1 MERVYTII
9 CVQNPEDTRK
19 DRIKQ
24 DIVSLHKQLEELVF
38 WEEQVPDDAKM
49 SDQEWYQLEKVNELK
64 VKKLMTVSKSK
75 FYMLKVNYSKILE

>member
-9 CVQNPEDTRK
+9 CLQNPEDTRK

-49 SDQEWYQLEKVNELK
+49 SDQEWY
-64 VKKLMTVSKSK
+64 
-75 FYMLKVNYSKILE
+75 